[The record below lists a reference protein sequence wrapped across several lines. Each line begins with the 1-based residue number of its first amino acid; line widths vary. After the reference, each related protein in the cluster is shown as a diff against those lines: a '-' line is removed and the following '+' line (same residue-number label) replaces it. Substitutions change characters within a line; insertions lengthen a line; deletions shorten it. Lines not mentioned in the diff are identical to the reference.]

1 MATYRHPKLPGQF
14 ATGYSDEAAAILGQ
28 SGWVDIN
35 TPEPQPEVSTTHP
48 DGESEAAEAEPAD
61 PKKKK

>member
-1 MATYRHPKLPGQF
+1 MATYRHPDLPGQL
-14 ATGYSDEAAAILGQ
+14 ATGYSDEAAAILGE

-35 TPEPQPEVSTTHP
+35 TPEPPPAVSATHP
-48 DGESEAAEAEPAD
+48 DGEPVAAEAEPAD